1 MPHLKV
7 SGKGGKTRYLPLPLG
22 SMDATMWQNNERKA
36 RFIEAALSEHDRTI
50 RHVDAGSQA
59 NQFAMAK
66 AIASGDSRLMRKA
79 GLESEIARLQ
89 RQRAAHIDDQH
100 AIRRQI
106 REARHD
112 QMHAEGRIRAITSD
126 LARRQSTR
134 GDAFTMEIEGR
145 TITQRK
151 AAGFSC

>member
-1 MPHLKV
+1 
-7 SGKGGKTRYLPLPLG
+7 
-22 SMDATMWQNNERKA
+22 
-36 RFIEAALSEHDRTI
+36 
-50 RHVDAGSQA
+50 
-59 NQFAMAK
+59 MAK

-112 QMHAEGRIRAITSD
+112 QTHAEGRIRAITS
-126 LARRQSTR
+126 
-134 GDAFTMEIEGR
+134 
-145 TITQRK
+145 
-151 AAGFSC
+151 